1 MNNIDLMN
9 YWFESSDSDYET
21 MEVLYKNKKNTWCL
35 FLGHL
40 VIEKILK
47 GLYAK
52 SNEENPIVPK
62 IHNLI
67 LLSQKVNLEV
77 PEEIRKR
84 IQVINTFNISARY
97 DDYKKSFEEK
107 CTDEYTTEQIEN
119 IKEVRKWLKEQ

>member
-40 VIEKILK
+40 VVKKLLK
-47 GLYAK
+47 GLYAR
-52 SNEENPIVPK
+52 SNEENPIAPK

-67 LLSQKVNLEV
+67 LLSQKG
-77 PEEIRKR
+77 
-84 IQVINTFNISARY
+84 
-97 DDYKKSFEEK
+97 
-107 CTDEYTTEQIEN
+107 
-119 IKEVRKWLKEQ
+119 